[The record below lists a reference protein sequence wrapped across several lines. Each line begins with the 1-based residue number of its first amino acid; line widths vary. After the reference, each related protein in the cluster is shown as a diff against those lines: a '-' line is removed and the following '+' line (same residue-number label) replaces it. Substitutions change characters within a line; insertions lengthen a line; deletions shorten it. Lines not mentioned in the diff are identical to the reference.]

1 MTIYTADVQFKVT
14 IRFEEEP
21 YEKENALL
29 ANKIFPTFREA
40 NSYLFAT
47 MQKFGDKFPHA
58 VGTINEVWYY
68 SDQSTTYHDAYLDT
82 DVLVR
87 IDAKLNRF

>member
-1 MTIYTADVQFKVT
+1 MTIYKTDVQFRVT
-14 IRFEEEP
+14 IHFGEEP

-29 ANKIFPTFREA
+29 ANRIFPTFREA
-40 NSYLFAT
+40 NSYLFAI
-47 MQKFGDKFPHA
+47 MQKWGDKFPNA

-68 SDQSTTYHDAYLDT
+68 SDQATVYHDT
-82 DVLVR
+82 DILVR

>member
-1 MTIYTADVQFKVT
+1 MAAYKTDVQFKVT
-14 IRFEEEP
+14 IRFGEEP

-29 ANKIFPTFREA
+29 ANRIFPTFREA

-47 MQKFGDKFPHA
+47 MQKWGGKFPNA

-68 SDQSTTYHDAYLDT
+68 SDQSVVGHDT